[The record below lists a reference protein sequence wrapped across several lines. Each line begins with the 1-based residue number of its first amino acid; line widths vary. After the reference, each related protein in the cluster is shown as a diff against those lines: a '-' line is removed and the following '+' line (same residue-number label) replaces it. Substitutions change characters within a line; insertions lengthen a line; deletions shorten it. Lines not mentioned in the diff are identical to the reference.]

1 MPENNAPPAAPT
13 TSITRLNQVKFMVR
27 QKLDKLSDAIKIE
40 LTRGDDTTEAEA
52 EFTRCIAWAHAL
64 NAGTAGPLPSTAD
77 DKALL
82 HAMNEL
88 DKAAA
93 QAANANDLLSA
104 VTDLINAYKAP

>member
-1 MPENNAPPAAPT
+1 MPENNPPPAAPT
-13 TSITRLNQVKFMVR
+13 PSITRLNQVKFMVR

-40 LTRGDDTTEAEA
+40 LTRGDDTAGTEA
-52 EFTRCIAWAHAL
+52 EFTLCIAWAHAL
-64 NAGTAGPLPSTAD
+64 NAGRGGQLPSMAD
-77 DKALL
+77 DRALL

-93 QAANANDLLSA
+93 QSANANNLLSA